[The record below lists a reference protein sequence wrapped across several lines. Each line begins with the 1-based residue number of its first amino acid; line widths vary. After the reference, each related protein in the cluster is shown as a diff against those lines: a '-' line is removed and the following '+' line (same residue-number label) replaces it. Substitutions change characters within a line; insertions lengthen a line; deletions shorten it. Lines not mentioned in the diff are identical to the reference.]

1 METYIAILRGINVSG
16 KKLIKMEELRIHL
29 QDIKLKDVKTYIQ
42 SGNIVFNYP
51 TTNQKELATLIS
63 DKIKK
68 EYGFDV
74 PVIVLNQLEL
84 KYISENNPF
93 INERNEDTSKL
104 AVTFLSEE
112 ADADK
117 SIALYTL
124 NDSPNE
130 FIIVGK
136 VIYLLCPNG
145 FSNSKLTIN
154 FIENKLKLTASSRN
168 WNTVVKL
175 LGMASTYS

>member
-16 KKLIKMEELRIHL
+16 KKLIKMEELRRHL

-42 SGNIVFNYP
+42 SGNIVFNYSP
-51 TTNQKELATLIS
+51 TNQKELATLIA

-68 EYGFDV
+68 EYAFDV

-93 INERNEDTSKL
+93 INERNEDITKL

-112 ADADK
+112 ADVDK

-130 FIIVGK
+130 FIIAGK

-175 LGMASTYS
+175 LGMAST